1 MQSIFLQLPFYS
13 RWSVSP
19 SSGNEKPLYN
29 PSPAL
34 THHDIFFAAGGKLPT
49 DQISSAS
56 SQLSRTTRL
65 KNRLAKKWALNT
77 NTTANDIV
85 KEWESTKGRIEK
97 TSRPEIF
104 KTLNK
109 ERQTFRKQT
118 GCKRK
123 KPALGSPPQ
132 PYSAPAVNN
141 RSISIQGASSITQRK
156 RKQHQAKPLTT
167 EKIERLQRELSE
179 IFQYGKDESSGCFQQ
194 HSLWSA
200 LNIRGILEG
209 KQAPYPQI
217 WVDEA
222 WERKQQGH

>member
-34 THHDIFFAAGGKLPT
+34 THHDIFFAAGGNLPT

-65 KNRLAKKWALNT
+65 KNRLRKALRLDG
-77 NTTANDIV
+77 NTTANAIIR
-85 KEWESTKGRIEK
+85 EWEREKGRIE
-97 TSRPEIF
+97 TNRVEIF

-179 IFQYGKDESSGCFQQ
+179 IFQYGKDESEDSFQR
-194 HSLWSA
+194 HSLWQA
-200 LNIRGILEG
+200 LQIRGTLEG
-209 KQAPYPQI
+209 KRPPYPQI
-217 WVDEA
+217 WVDEV
-222 WERKQQGH
+222 WKRKRQGH